1 MNNIAVVSPLTGEE
15 LHQIQSYSP
24 AQVEQAFATA
34 RALQP
39 AWQETPATQRA
50 AVARRL
56 HKVMLDNQD
65 SLLSQLQAETGKS
78 RAHAFEE
85 LAGALGAVRY
95 YAAKSAK
102 ALRPVRA
109 KSAVP
114 LLISTIVDR
123 VPVGVVG
130 VITPWNYPLAL
141 TMMDVIPALMAG
153 NAVVQ
158 KADNQT
164 ALTTAMARD
173 LAEAAGLPAGLWQVV
188 QGDPELVGNA
198 VVDNADYVAFTGST
212 ATGRKVA
219 VRAAARLIGFS
230 LELGGKNPMIVLPGA
245 DPGQAAELALAA
257 AFGNSGQLCV
267 SIERVYAPQALVPQ
281 LLDELQR
288 RVSALK
294 LGTSDDFEH
303 DLGPLTS
310 QAQLARVQSKI
321 ADGVAAGARVVAG
334 GAAEPT
340 LGLNYYL
347 PTVVAVES
355 AENPLLR
362 DEVFGP
368 VIAVVGYENLDEAVR
383 QANDSEYGLNSSV
396 VGPVALARQ
405 VARRLHTG
413 SVNINEGYRASMATL
428 DAPMGGM
435 KQSGFG
441 RRSGV
446 QGLLRYTEPRTISVA
461 RNWPMGLP
469 TRGHHYRRMAP
480 LMSALAKI
488 QGR

>member
-1 MNNIAVVSPLTGEE
+1 MNNIAVVSPFTGKEMHRIE
-15 LHQIQSYSP
+15 GYS
-24 AQVEQAFATA
+24 AEDVVASFATA
-34 RALQP
+34 RAMQT
-39 AWQETPATQRA
+39 AWEAQGAKARA
-50 AVARRL
+50 AVAKKL
-56 HKVMLDNQD
+56 HRVMLDNQD
-65 SLLSQLQAETGKS
+65 ALLAQLQAETGKS

-95 YAAKSAK
+95 YAAKSPA

-114 LLISTIVDR
+114 FLISTVVDR

-130 VITPWNYPLAL
+130 IVTPWNYPLAL

-164 ALTTAMARD
+164 ALTTRMARD
-173 LAEAAGLPAGLWQVV
+173 LAEAAGLPQGLWQVV
-188 QGDPELVGNA
+188 HGDPEEVGNA

-212 ATGRKVA
+212 TTGRKVA

-230 LELGGKNPMIVLPGA
+230 LELGGKNPMIVLPEA
-245 DPGQAAELALAA
+245 DPGQAAELAIAA

-267 SIERVYAPQALVPQ
+267 SIERVYAPKAMIPNLLRELEQRVKAL
-281 LLDELQR
+281 ELG
-288 RVSALK
+288 S
-294 LGTSDDFEH
+294 SDTFDH

-310 QAQLARVQSKI
+310 EAQLARVSKKVN
-321 ADGVAAGARVVAG
+321 DGVSAGARVVVG
-334 GAAEPT
+334 GAALPEV
-340 LGLNYYL
+340 GLNYFS
-347 PTVVAVES
+347 PTVLVVES
-355 AENPLLR
+355 SDNPLLSE
-362 DEVFGP
+362 EVFGP
-368 VIAVVGYENLDEAVR
+368 VIAVVGYESLDQAVEL
-383 QANDSEYGLNSSV
+383 ANASEYGLNSSV
-396 VGPVALARQ
+396 VGPVAQARA

-461 RNWPMGLP
+461 RSWPMGLP
-469 TRGHHYRRMAP
+469 TRGSQYRKMAP
-480 LMSALAKI
+480 LMSILAKI